1 MLCGA
6 VRRHATRAA
15 SVRRPTDTPNNLDR
29 RQTDPQGQYI
39 RCPCGGRRDVRAA
52 YFSVRA
58 PAQMP
63 HRRRTDAART
73 PHGHRTDAARTPHGR
88 RTDIKLLSVRRLH
101 GCLCGR
107 FNCPCG
113 RTDAARMPHGQYLI
127 CVRNFRI

>member
-15 SVRRPTDTPNNLDR
+15 SVRRPTDTPNNLDG

-73 PHGHRTDAARTPHGR
+73 PYRCSTDAAWTPHGHQIIVR
-88 RTDIKLLSVRRLH
+88 AAAAQMSVQ
-101 GCLCGR
+101 
-107 FNCPCG
+107 P
-113 RTDAARMPHGQYLI
+113 I
-127 CVRNFRI
+127 